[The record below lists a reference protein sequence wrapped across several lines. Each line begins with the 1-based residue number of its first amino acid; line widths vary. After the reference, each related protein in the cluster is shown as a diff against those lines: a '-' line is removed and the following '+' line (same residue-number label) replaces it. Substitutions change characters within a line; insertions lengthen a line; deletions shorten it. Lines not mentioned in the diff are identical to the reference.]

1 MNWHSLTLPEWA
13 VLAVGFGGQALF
25 SARFVI
31 QWLASERAGRSV
43 VPELFWYFSMAGG
56 ATLFLYAVY
65 REDPVFMLGQGLG
78 LFIYARNLWLI
89 RRERHGLPPVDANAP
104 PAPHA

>member
-1 MNWHSLTLPEWA
+1 MNVHTISLPEWV

-43 VPELFWYFSMAGG
+43 MPDVFWYFSLAGG
-56 ATLFLYAVY
+56 ATLFVYAAY
-65 REDPVFMLGQGLG
+65 REDPVFMLGQGMG
-78 LFIYARNLWLI
+78 LFIYCLLYTSPSPRDRTRSRMPSSA
-89 RRERHGLPPVDANAP
+89 
-104 PAPHA
+104 

>member
-1 MNWHSLTLPEWA
+1 MNVHTISLPEWV

-31 QWLASERAGRSV
+31 QWQASERAGRSV
-43 VPELFWYFSMAGG
+43 MPDVFWYFSLAGG
-56 ATLFLYAVY
+56 ATLFVYAAY
-65 REDPVFMLGQGLG
+65 REDPVFMLGQGMG

-89 RRERHGLPPVDANAP
+89 RRERRGGTPLV
-104 PAPHA
+104 PHA